1 MNDSFDTA
9 QSVLE
14 DLQSGVLQLSGGK
27 EGFDLVS
34 HILQSRGV
42 YVTYFAIAS

>member
-14 DLQSGVLQLSGGK
+14 DLQSGALQLSSAK

-34 HILQSRGV
+34 RILQSRGMWQI
-42 YVTYFAIAS
+42 FAIAS